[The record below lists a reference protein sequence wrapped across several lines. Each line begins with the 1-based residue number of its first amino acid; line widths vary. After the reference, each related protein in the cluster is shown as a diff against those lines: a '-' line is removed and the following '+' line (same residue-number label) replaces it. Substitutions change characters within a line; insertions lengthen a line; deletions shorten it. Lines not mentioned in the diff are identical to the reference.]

1 MITYLLFVISGM
13 IPPCYVGIAVGETLI
28 VSAENKPLIAIA
40 TGTLTTINNH
50 LLAVCHQGYDS
61 SM

>member
-1 MITYLLFVISGM
+1 M
-13 IPPCYVGIAVGETLI
+13 IPPCDVGIAVGETLV

-40 TGTLTTINNH
+40 TGTLTTINDH

-61 SM
+61 SV